1 MLQVQSISATT
12 TQEAMTKIKKQRR
25 RQILELKNGMVETQ
39 RARRTDLRV
48 WIYSKKTQKIS

>member
-48 WIYSKKTQKIS
+48 